1 MNNIICRNK
10 NSSDKFYT
18 IGYQSKQLT
27 DFIEQLENLHI
38 DTLVDVRE
46 IPNSRRKEFSK
57 TRLSK
62 YLKDR
67 NINYIHLK
75 DLGSP
80 KEIRTKLKKD
90 NDYNFFFK
98 TYSSYLDSKNE
109 IVKDLYQIILENIC
123 CIMCFERLPEYC
135 HRSIICNEVKKID
148 GNGIKVEHIN

>member
-1 MNNIICRNK
+1 MNDIICRNK
-10 NSSDKFYT
+10 KASGKFYT
-18 IGYQSKQLT
+18 IGYQSKSVT
-27 DFIEQLENLHI
+27 DFIEKLENLNI
-38 DTLVDVRE
+38 NTLVDVRE

-62 YLKDR
+62 YLNDR

-80 KEIRTKLKKD
+80 KEIRSKLKKD

-98 TYSSYLDSKNE
+98 TYSLYLNSKHKT
-109 IVKDLYQIILENIC
+109 IRDLYQIILENIC
-123 CIMCFERLPEYC
+123 CIMCYEKLPEYC

-148 GNGIKVEHIN
+148 GNGIVVEHIN